1 MKKNFLLLFIL
12 PLIIYGQNN
21 SYPYT
26 KIDTLKGSNTE
37 YRDWWDVKKYILTV
51 EPDITSKSLQ
61 GTNEIIFDSK
71 AVGTMQLD
79 LQEPMQIDE
88 IFTDNNTKLSF
99 TKDGDIYLIDL
110 KGHIK
115 NYSSNNK
122 IIIKFSGKPKLANNP
137 PWDGGWIFTND
148 NDNNPWVTVVCEG
161 IGASVWFPCKEYLGD
176 KIDGGMELSIITNQ
190 KGVGNGKLISNSSI
204 NKTKN
209 IYTWNI
215 SNPISNYNIIPYIGN
230 YVNFSDTYN
239 GLKGKLTLNYWVLP
253 SNLEKAKDHFSQVKK
268 MLKAF
273 EYWLGPYPF
282 YEDGYKLV
290 ETPYLGMEHQSGI
303 AYGNQYLN
311 GYLGNDLSNTD
322 VGLNWDYIIVHESG
336 HEWFGNNITCKDL
349 ADLWIHEAFTTYTET
364 LFTEYFY
371 GKDKANEYIIGQRN
385 LIENE
390 HPIIGNYGVREKGSV
405 DMYFKGANM
414 IHTIRQEINNDSIF
428 RDILIGLNKEFYHQ
442 TVSSKQIENYIS
454 EKSGIDFSKVFDQY
468 LRTTNIPTL
477 EYYQKGNE
485 LIYRWNYV
493 VPEFTMNIKTSLGNL
508 KPSSNWKSMRM
519 PKNSSLYDFKVDK
532 NYYINT
538 INTTR

>member
-1 MKKNFLLLFIL
+1 MKKIFLLLLIL
-12 PLIIYGQNN
+12 PSIIYGQNI
-21 SYPYT
+21 SHSYT
-26 KIDTLKGSNTE
+26 KIDTLIGSNTE

-61 GTNEIIFDSK
+61 GTNEIIFNSK
-71 AVGTMQLD
+71 VVGTMQLD
-79 LQEPMQIDE
+79 LQEPMQIDK
-88 IFTDNNTKLSF
+88 IFADNNTELSF

-148 NDNNPWVTVVCEG
+148 NDNNPWVTVACEG

-349 ADLWIHEAFTTYTET
+349 ADMWIHEAFTTYTET

-493 VPEFTMNIKTSLGNL
+493 VPEFKMNIKTSLGNL

>member
-51 EPDITSKSLQ
+51 EPDIISKSLQ

-137 PWDGGWIFTND
+137 PWDGGWIFTID
-148 NDNNPWVTVVCEG
+148 NDNNPWVTVACEG

-176 KIDGGMELSIITNQ
+176 KIDGGMELSIITSQ

-282 YEDGYKLV
+282 YEDGYKLI

-336 HEWFGNNITCKDL
+336 HEWFGNSITCKDL
-349 ADLWIHEAFTTYTET
+349 ADMWIHEAFTTYTET